1 MYGESYVDGVIDDG
15 TASIQYEVNDK
26 ENQSLDAVSFNL
38 NAPWLKSRRSK
49 IKSSEINVARKR
61 ANYVIETNDMEGLK
75 KTSEK
80 VDVGHISNEI
90 TRLINYSDS
99 ATGATNVLSGQPTGT
114 SADRSGKSLGILAQG
129 GKSQF
134 SKFIRKYERKFMSPL
149 LSLAWDMNYQFSD
162 ERITITEEIV
172 GADEKKENV
181 ISQMSVAEVVSDLFI
196 SVTAGS
202 EYLKNKEMVNSI
214 LQFISIT
221 NVREEWAMSLD
232 STPMLTEIARSM
244 PYDMSAYVNPDS
256 AMAKLLGQNREI
268 QQLLQQYQ
276 GALKSQNDE
285 ATRLQNELK
294 QTDRSNMANPS
305 PVDKIQ
311 SATSK

>member
-1 MYGESYVDGVIDDG
+1 
-15 TASIQYEVNDK
+15 
-26 ENQSLDAVSFNL
+26 
-38 NAPWLKSRRSK
+38 
-49 IKSSEINVARKR
+49 
-61 ANYVIETNDMEGLK
+61 
-75 KTSEK
+75 
-80 VDVGHISNEI
+80 
-90 TRLINYSDS
+90 
-99 ATGATNVLSGQPTGT
+99 
-114 SADRSGKSLGILAQG
+114 
-129 GKSQF
+129 
-134 SKFIRKYERKFMSPL
+134 
-149 LSLAWDMNYQFSD
+149 
-162 ERITITEEIV
+162 
-172 GADEKKENV
+172 
-181 ISQMSVAEVVSDLFI
+181 
-196 SVTAGS
+196 
-202 EYLKNKEMVNSI
+202 MVNSI